1 MAPKQVLIPKDLQAS
16 PTKNQQLTM
25 GSGEPVWAGF
35 EELWAVSGP
44 FLNEPSIRVPL
55 GPKSA
60 QLFDA
65 EKEDNDEP
73 QNHPLP

>member
-1 MAPKQVLIPKDLQAS
+1 
-16 PTKNQQLTM
+16 M